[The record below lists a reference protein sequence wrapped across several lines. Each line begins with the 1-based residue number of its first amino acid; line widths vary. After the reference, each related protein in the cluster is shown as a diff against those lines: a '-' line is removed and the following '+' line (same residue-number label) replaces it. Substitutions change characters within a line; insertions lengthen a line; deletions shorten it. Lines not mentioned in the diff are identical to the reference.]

1 VHNHTHAQ
9 PHTLLTHH
17 AITLATIVSLCS
29 DSAEGIDGKTAILMS
44 DSDKQSWSVSFFLTG
59 ATGFLGAAILRQ
71 LAETHEGTP
80 WLCVCLVRDGNSG
93 GGTGGQHRTGSAGSG
108 GGSAPSVVVS
118 GSLASGGAAGAGSVR
133 ARESIDDSSESTRGC
148 DNEGSSHDQEDLL
161 SLFSASAL
169 ERLGSSLSKRRQLS
183 PAVEKALV
191 RRSTRHA
198 CVKGDV
204 ALCNFVWGVQRC
216 GHARPIFSRS

>member
-1 VHNHTHAQ
+1 
-9 PHTLLTHH
+9 
-17 AITLATIVSLCS
+17 
-29 DSAEGIDGKTAILMS
+29 MS
-44 DSDKQSWSVSFFLTG
+44 DSDKQSWPVSFFLTG

-71 LAETHEGTP
+71 LAETHQETP

-93 GGTGGQHRTGSAGSG
+93 GGTGGQHHTGFHTGSAGSG
-108 GGSAPSVVVS
+108 GGGAAPSVVVS
-118 GSLASGGAAGAGSVR
+118 GSMASGGAAGAGSAR

-148 DNEGSSHDQEDLL
+148 DNESSSHDQEDLS

-169 ERLGSSLSKRRQLS
+169 ERLVSSLSKRRQLS

-191 RRSTRHA
+191 RRLTRHP

-204 ALCNFVWGVQRC
+204 ALCNFAWGVLRC
-216 GHARPIFSRS
+216 RHARPIFSRS